1 MIGPSRYRYWTYPSA
16 ESDGTVCVVPRL
28 ALQSVLPLE
37 PTHVDRAVT
46 NRYEVNF
53 FQSQFRPRAKSVE
66 ADTEHTRSLRQRPWM
81 GMVEWTNLNDIY
93 IFTFSFGLAGLRI
106 QGRHQATTLRLPAE
120 ATIAQFFE
128 EVSRFLGF
136 APTAISLLYD
146 APRPLAVPLQVIN
159 SARLGH
165 LEPRSPTA
173 LSSTTLADF
182 FFTNYTP
189 LIQVVYHQL
198 YDNHLGL

>member
-1 MIGPSRYRYWTYPSA
+1 MIGPGRYRYWTYPSA
-16 ESDGTVCVVPRL
+16 VLAGSVAVVPRL
-28 ALQSVLPLE
+28 ALQAALPLA
-37 PTHVDRAVT
+37 PTNVDRAVT

-66 ADTEHTRSLRQRPWM
+66 ASTEHTRSVRPWQ
-81 GMVEWTNLNDIY
+81 GMLQWTNLNDFY
-93 IFTFSFGLAGLRI
+93 TFSFTFGLAGHPI

-120 ATIAQFFE
+120 ATIAQFSE
-128 EVSRFLGF
+128 AVSHFLGF
-136 APTAISLLYD
+136 APTAIPLLYD

-159 SARLGH
+159 SARLGQM
-165 LEPRSPTA
+165 EPRRSTA
-173 LSSTTLADF
+173 LSSTTLAAF
-182 FFTNYTP
+182 FFTTYTP

>member
-16 ESDGTVCVVPRL
+16 VPDGNVCVVPRL

-46 NRYEVNF
+46 NRYEDNF
-53 FQSQFRPRAKSVE
+53 FQTQFRPRAKSVE
-66 ADTEHTRSLRQRPWM
+66 ADTEHTRSWRQEHWSIQ
-81 GMVEWTNLNDIY
+81 WTSLEDLY
-93 IFTFSFGLAGLRI
+93 FFTLPFGLAGLPI

-128 EVSRFLGF
+128 NVSGFLGV
-136 APTAISLLYD
+136 APAAISLLYD
-146 APRPLAVPLQVIN
+146 APRPLSVPLQVIN
-159 SARLGH
+159 SARLGQ
-165 LEPRSPTA
+165 LEPRRPTA
-173 LSSTTLADF
+173 LSSTTLAAF

-198 YDNHLGL
+198 

>member
-1 MIGPSRYRYWTYPSA
+1 MIGPSRYRYWTYPTA
-16 ESDGTVCVVPRL
+16 VSDGNVCVVPRL
-28 ALQSVLPLE
+28 ALQFVLPLE
-37 PTHVDRAVT
+37 PTHVNRAVT
-46 NRYEVNF
+46 NRYDINF
-53 FQSQFRPRAKSVE
+53 FRSQYRPQAKSE
-66 ADTEHTRSLRQRPWM
+66 EPDTEYTRGLRQRPWM

-93 IFTFSFGLAGLRI
+93 VFTFSFGLAGSLI
-106 QGRHQATTLRLPAE
+106 SGRHQAHALRLPAK

-159 SARLGH
+159 SARLGQ
-165 LEPRSPTA
+165 LDPRCPTA
-173 LSSTTLADF
+173 LASTTLAAF

-189 LIQVVYHQL
+189 VIQVVYHQL